1 MQMHFQTTPENL
13 LIGVNTAGRAVAQ
26 KSSLAVLSGILLE
39 VEDNQVTLTGSN
51 MDLTISRVIPA
62 TMTVPGKVV
71 LPARQFSEIVRR
83 LPGTGPVKCQVTDK
97 EANSVE
103 LSYGRARVNLQTYDP
118 DTFPRTTEL
127 GPNNQPTE
135 CLEITASCAVF
146 QDLLKRVVYAAG
158 QDDLRPIFTGVLLEV
173 TASEIKAVATD
184 THRLALN
191 RVECQPGGQTGKVS
205 CLPTRQEVSSEFK
218 VIVSG
223 RALGELV
230 RILAQ
235 AEDDEFIFT
244 VAENYIAFDV
254 GPTRLLSRLIAGD
267 YPDYRKVIP
276 SSYQTRI
283 WDIDAQ
289 VLLRTVER
297 AATLAREGLPMV
309 GFSISSGGEGGLLSI
324 TAQSEAGSIL
334 EEIPIQMDGQPLETS
349 FNTKYLEDALR
360 WCETSELTMEFNGP
374 KGPVIFRKGEYL
386 ALVLP
391 VRL

>member
-1 MQMHFQTTPENL
+1 MHFQTTPENL
-13 LIGVNTAGRAVAQ
+13 LIGINTAGRAVAQ

-39 VEDNQVTLTGSN
+39 VENNQVVLTGSN

-71 LPARQFSEIVRR
+71 LPTRQFSEIVRR
-83 LPGTGPVKCQVTDK
+83 LPGTGPVKCQITDR
-97 EANSVE
+97 EANSAE

-127 GPNNQPTE
+127 GPNNQSTE
-135 CLEITASCAVF
+135 CLKVTASCAVF
-146 QDLLKRVVYAAG
+146 QDLFKRVVYAAS
-158 QDDLRPIFTGVLLEV
+158 QDDLRPIFTGVLLEI

-191 RVECQPGGQTGKVS
+191 RVECPPGVQTGKV
-205 CLPTRQEVSSEFK
+205 PGSSEFR
-218 VIVSG
+218 VIISG

-230 RILAQ
+230 RILGQ
-235 AEDDEFIFT
+235 TENDEFIFT
-244 VAENYIAFDV
+244 IAENYIAFDV

-309 GFSISSGGEGGLLSI
+309 GFSILPGQTGTPGGEGGLLSI

-334 EEIPIQMDGQPLETS
+334 EEIPIRMDGQPLETS
-349 FNTKYLEDALR
+349 FNAKYLEDALR
-360 WCETSELTMEFNGP
+360 WCETSELTVDFNGP
-374 KGPVIFRKGEYL
+374 NGPVIFRKDDYL

-391 VRL
+391 VCL